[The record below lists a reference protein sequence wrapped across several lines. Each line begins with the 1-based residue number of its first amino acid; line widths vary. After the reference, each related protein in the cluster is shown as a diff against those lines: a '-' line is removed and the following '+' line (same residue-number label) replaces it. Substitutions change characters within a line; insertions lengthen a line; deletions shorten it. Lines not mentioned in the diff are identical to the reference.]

1 MKRAGAKAKVIS
13 KVSQGS
19 RRIQI
24 ERSDPEG
31 ETTLTQQAYQ
41 RLRADILDGA
51 FEPGKP
57 LRLEALKERYN
68 LSFSPLREALNRLQS
83 ERLVVASALRGFRMA
98 ELSLPQMWDAI
109 ETRILIEGEALS
121 RAIERGGDDWE
132 ASVIG
137 AFHALSLCAQR
148 IGAANKR
155 RTKVEEE
162 QLEGRHRE
170 FHASLIS
177 ACGSTWLI
185 DFSTQLYEQ
194 TERYRRPLLGPNYR
208 LPKRDIHAEHEAI
221 MKAALSRQTKNAT
234 QLLSDHYRKT
244 GEIIERNF
252 EKAA

>member
-1 MKRAGAKAKVIS
+1 
-13 KVSQGS
+13 
-19 RRIQI
+19 
-24 ERSDPEG
+24 
-31 ETTLTQQAYQ
+31 
-41 RLRADILDGA
+41 
-51 FEPGKP
+51 
-57 LRLEALKERYN
+57 
-68 LSFSPLREALNRLQS
+68 
-83 ERLVVASALRGFRMA
+83 MA
-98 ELSLPQMWDAI
+98 ELSLPQMWDSI

-121 RAIERGGDDWE
+121 RAMERGGDDWE

-137 AFHALSLCAQR
+137 SFHALSLCAQR
-148 IGAANKR
+148 IGSANKR

-177 ACGSTWLI
+177 ACDSNWLI

-194 TERYRRPLLGPNYR
+194 TERYRRPLLGTSHRPS

-221 MKAALSRQTKNAT
+221 MKAALSRQTKHAT